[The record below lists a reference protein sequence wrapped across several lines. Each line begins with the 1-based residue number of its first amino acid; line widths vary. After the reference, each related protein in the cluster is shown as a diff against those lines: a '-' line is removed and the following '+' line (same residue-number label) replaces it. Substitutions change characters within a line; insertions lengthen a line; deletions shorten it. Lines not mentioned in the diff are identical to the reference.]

1 MGEDWKEKWKNVDIK
16 KHEGELIERD
26 TKKLNNQPRM
36 NIKNIF
42 DEIAAESGDKAKVAI
57 LSKYQDNELLKRV
70 LYMANSKRVKFYI
83 KQIPEYT
90 SSGYD
95 VNLEQALD
103 ALDAIASGDFRGQA
117 ASTLLGNKLT
127 HLSKD
132 DAYIIERIIE
142 KDCKIGMGTT
152 FMNKVF
158 KDLIEDT
165 KYMGAKSYDI
175 KLVKKLFEKGKSAYS
190 QLKADGRYAAAIIR
204 GSEVEM
210 ESRSGEQTVLTN
222 SKLLTEL
229 SSFGDDIVLT
239 GELTV
244 NGINSKYSGAAIRT
258 VSNGIIASL
267 IDICSKREERG
278 EVETLNKISKFEEK
292 HGQDYEKNSIT
303 FQEAL
308 DSVVYSVWDCINVDE
323 YYLGKSETPYNE
335 RLNKITDL
343 INNHNSTNV
352 LLIESKVAQNLNEA
366 FSHFKDVM
374 DRGLEGTILKSV
386 NDGWRD
392 GKPNFCVKLKLE
404 MEVDLVITGFNYGTK
419 GTKNENVI
427 SSFNAESSCGKLKTR
442 PQGLTED
449 KMRYVTD
456 NQEKLVNTVISV
468 KCNGVSKPKDSET
481 YALMYPAFLEFRHDE
496 KTVADSIEEI
506 LNIEKAAISLA
517 SR

>member
-1 MGEDWKEKWKNVDIK
+1 MTIKE
-16 KHEGELIERD
+16 
-26 TKKLNNQPRM
+26 
-36 NIKNIF
+36 IF
-42 DEIAAESGDKAKVAI
+42 DEIAAESSTNQKMEI
-57 LSKYQDNELLKRV
+57 LKKYKDNELLKRV
-70 LYMANSKRVKFYI
+70 LYLANSKRVKFFI
-83 KQIPEYT
+83 KQIPAYT
-90 SSGYD
+90 HNTIGWT
-95 VNLEQALD
+95 LEEALNTLMII
-103 ALDAIASGDFRGQA
+103 ANREFTGQNAID
-117 ASTLLGNKLT
+117 KLT
-127 HLSKD
+127 IWLENVSTD

-175 KLVKKLFEKGKSAYS
+175 KLVKKLFENGKSTYS

-204 GSEVEM
+204 GGEVEM

-244 NGINSKYSGAAIRT
+244 KGINSKYSGSAIRT

-267 IDICSKREERG
+267 IDICSKSEERS
-278 EVETLNKISKFEEK
+278 ELETLNKIAKFEEK

-308 DSVVYSVWDCINVDE
+308 DSVMYSVWDCVSVDE
-323 YYLGKSETPYNE
+323 YYMGKSETPYNE
-335 RLNKITDL
+335 RLDKISKL
-343 INNHNSTNV
+343 INNSSSIFV
-352 LLIESKVAQNLNEA
+352 ELIESRVVSSLKEA
-366 FSHFKDVM
+366 FEHFKEIL
-374 DRGLEGTILKSV
+374 DRGLEGTILKSMA
-386 NDGWRD
+386 DGWKD
-392 GKPNFCVKLKLE
+392 GKPSFCVKLKLE

-419 GTKNENVI
+419 GTKNEKVI

-449 KMRYVTD
+449 IMSYVTE
-456 NQEKLVNTVISV
+456 NQEKLLNTIISV
-468 KCNGVSKPKDSET
+468 KCNGVSKPKDSDI

>member
-1 MGEDWKEKWKNVDIK
+1 MTIK
-16 KHEGELIERD
+16 
-26 TKKLNNQPRM
+26 Q
-36 NIKNIF
+36 IF
-42 DEIAAESGDKAKVAI
+42 DEIAAESSTNQKMEI
-57 LSKYQDNELLKRV
+57 LKKYKDNELLKRV
-70 LYMANSKRVKFYI
+70 LYLANSKRVKFFI
-83 KQIPEYT
+83 KQIPDYEPVST
-90 SSGYD
+90 SLS
-95 VNLEQALD
+95 LEI
-103 ALDAIASGDFRGQA
+103 AIDKIGKISSREVTGDEARLFLKEILE
-117 ASTLLGNKLT
+117 SLT
-127 HLSKD
+127 PD
-132 DAYIIERIIE
+132 DAYIVERIIE

-158 KDLIEDT
+158 KDIIEDT

-204 GSEVEM
+204 GGEVEM
-210 ESRSGEQTVLTN
+210 ESRSGERTVLTN

-278 EVETLNKISKFEEK
+278 EVETLNKISNFEEK

-308 DSVVYSVWDCINVDE
+308 DSVIYSVWDYINVDE
-323 YYLGKSETPYNE
+323 YYLGKSETPYCE
-335 RLNKITDL
+335 RLHRITDL
-343 INNHNSTNV
+343 INTHDSINV
-352 LLIESKVAQNLNEA
+352 LLIESKEVQNLGEA
-366 FSHFKDVM
+366 FNHFKDVM

-427 SSFNAESSCGKLKTR
+427 SSLNAESSCGKLKTR

-456 NQEKLVNTVISV
+456 NQDKLINTVISV
-468 KCNGVSKPKDSET
+468 KCNGVSKPKDSDV

>member
-1 MGEDWKEKWKNVDIK
+1 MNMTIK
-16 KHEGELIERD
+16 
-26 TKKLNNQPRM
+26 Q
-36 NIKNIF
+36 IF
-42 DEIAAESGDKAKVAI
+42 DEIASTSGNNAKIEI
-57 LSKYQDNELLKRV
+57 LSKYKENQLLKQV
-70 LYMANSKRVKFYI
+70 LYMANSKRVKFFI

-90 SSGYD
+90 PNGGHS
-95 VNLEQALD
+95 LEMALIALD
-103 ALDAIASGDFRGQA
+103 ALITRKVTGAEATGYLKSV
-117 ASTLLGNKLT
+117 LT
-127 HLSKD
+127 SLSSE

-204 GSEVEM
+204 GGEAEM
-210 ESRSGEQTVLTN
+210 ESRSGERTVLTN

-278 EVETLNKISKFEEK
+278 EVETLNKIAKFEEK

-308 DSVVYSVWDCINVDE
+308 DSIVYSVWDCVSVDE
-323 YYLGKSETPYNE
+323 YYLGKSENPYDK
-335 RLNKITDL
+335 RLDKITNL
-343 INNHNSTNV
+343 INNSNSTNIE
-352 LLIESKVAQNLNEA
+352 LIESKLVTTLKEA
-366 FSHFKDVM
+366 FEHFKEIL

-392 GKPNFCVKLKLE
+392 GKPSFCVKLKLE

-449 KMRYVTD
+449 KMIYVTE
-456 NQEKLVNTVISV
+456 NQEKLINTVISV
-468 KCNGVSKPKDSET
+468 KCNGVSKPKDSEV
-481 YALMYPAFLEFRHDE
+481 YALMYPAFLEFRYDE

-506 LNIEKAAISLA
+506 LNIEKGAISLA

>member
-1 MGEDWKEKWKNVDIK
+1 MTIKE
-16 KHEGELIERD
+16 
-26 TKKLNNQPRM
+26 
-36 NIKNIF
+36 IF
-42 DEIAAESGDKAKVAI
+42 DEIAAESSTNQKMEI
-57 LSKYQDNELLKRV
+57 LKKYKDNELLKRV
-70 LYMANSKRVKFYI
+70 LYLANSKRVKFFI
-83 KQIPEYT
+83 KQIPAYT
-90 SSGYD
+90 HNTIGWT
-95 VNLEQALD
+95 LEEALNTLMII
-103 ALDAIASGDFRGQA
+103 ANREFTGQNAID
-117 ASTLLGNKLT
+117 KLT
-127 HLSKD
+127 IWLENVSTD

-152 FMNKVF
+152 FMNKVI

-175 KLVKKLFEKGKSAYS
+175 KLVKKLFENGKSTYS

-204 GSEVEM
+204 GGEVEM

-244 NGINSKYSGAAIRT
+244 KGINSKYSGSAIRT

-267 IDICSKREERG
+267 IDICSKSEERS
-278 EVETLNKISKFEEK
+278 ELETLNKIAKFEEK

-308 DSVVYSVWDCINVDE
+308 DSVMYSVWDCVSVDE
-323 YYLGKSETPYNE
+323 YYMGKSETPYNE
-335 RLNKITDL
+335 RLDKISKL
-343 INNHNSTNV
+343 INNSSSIFV
-352 LLIESKVAQNLNEA
+352 ELIESRVVSSLKEA
-366 FSHFKDVM
+366 FEHFKEIL
-374 DRGLEGTILKSV
+374 DRGLEGTILKSMA
-386 NDGWRD
+386 DGWKD
-392 GKPNFCVKLKLE
+392 GKPSFCVKLKLE

-419 GTKNENVI
+419 GTKNEKVI

-449 KMRYVTD
+449 IMSYVTE
-456 NQEKLVNTVISV
+456 NQEKLLNTIISV
-468 KCNGVSKPKDSET
+468 KCNGVSKPKDSDI

-496 KTVADSIEEI
+496 KTIADSIEEI

>member
-1 MGEDWKEKWKNVDIK
+1 
-16 KHEGELIERD
+16 
-26 TKKLNNQPRM
+26 M
-36 NIKNIF
+36 NIKQIF
-42 DEIAAESGDKAKVAI
+42 DEIASESGNNAKIEI
-57 LSKYQDNELLKRV
+57 LRKYQDNELLKRV
-70 LYMANSKRVKFYI
+70 LYMANSKRVKFYL
-83 KQIPEYT
+83 KQVPEYT
-90 SSGYD
+90 CDGNSTYTLS
-95 VNLEQALD
+95 ESLD
-103 ALDAIASGDFRGQA
+103 MLKRIADREYTGHDAISFLKEILCG
-117 ASTLLGNKLT
+117 ST
-127 HLSKD
+127 KD
-132 DAYIIERIIE
+132 NAYIIERIIE

-175 KLVKKLFEKGKSAYS
+175 KLVKKLFEKGKIAYS
-190 QLKADGRYAAAIIR
+190 QLKADGRYAATIIR
-204 GSEVEM
+204 GGEAEM
-210 ESRSGEQTVLTN
+210 ESRSGERTVLTN

-267 IDICSKREERG
+267 IDICSKREERA
-278 EVETLNKISKFEEK
+278 EVETLNKIAKFEEK

-308 DSVVYSVWDCINVDE
+308 DSIVYSVWDCVSVDE
-323 YYLGKSETPYNE
+323 YYLGKSETPYDKRIE
-335 RLNKITDL
+335 EITNL
-343 INNHNSTNV
+343 INNSNSTNIE
-352 LLIESKVAQNLNEA
+352 LIESKLVTTLKEA
-366 FSHFKDVM
+366 FEHFKEIL

-392 GKPNFCVKLKLE
+392 GKPSFCVKLKLE

-449 KMRYVTD
+449 RMIYVTE
-456 NQEKLVNTVISV
+456 NQEKLINTVISV
-468 KCNGVSKPKDSET
+468 KCNGVSKPKDSEV

-496 KTVADSIEEI
+496 KTVGDSIEEI